1 MSSKL
6 SLVTVTTQVCPD
18 PLISESRKVLC
29 CRTRSRWLPVS
40 VGRRLRGAQAATGGG
55 DALAD
60 ALAVAEVVLGATAA
74 VVLGAAVL
82 LCGLVLAAPV
92 ASADGLAEAEGD
104 PLGLGL
110 GIGEGLSAATCVG
123 GGGRAWTAEPLLVPF
138 TISATITANIATA
151 TPTMASRRTQYV

>member
-1 MSSKL
+1 LSSKL

-55 DALAD
+55 DALAV
-60 ALAVAEVVLGATAA
+60 AVAA
-74 VVLGAAVL
+74 VVLGATDAVVLGTAVL
-82 LCGLVLAAPV
+82 LCGLLLAAPV

-104 PLGLGL
+104 ALGLGL
-110 GIGEGLSAATCVG
+110 GVGEGLSAATCVG
-123 GGGRAWTAEPLLVPF
+123 GGGRVWTAEPLLVPF
-138 TISATITANIATA
+138 TISAMITATIATA